1 MNPEATAAES
11 PKISSWKREAW
22 QPCPEAL
29 LDHHVQQCASDER
42 PHDRLLE
49 ELEHLQ
55 EARLLRMLL
64 DLVLVESGEPHEHKR
79 DEGERGEKPVRVRPA
94 AEADHEGEEKRPGHR
109 ADLEDALEVVHQS
122 GMLGLR
128 LRDQPDGRVDGRLH
142 EGEADADGGIED
154 RRHPEPGDG
163 EHRPPVSEAGHVR
176 GEQE

>member
-1 MNPEATAAES
+1 
-11 PKISSWKREAW
+11 
-22 QPCPEAL
+22 
-29 LDHHVQQCASDER
+29 
-42 PHDRLLE
+42 
-49 ELEHLQ
+49 
-55 EARLLRMLL
+55 MLL

-163 EHRPPVSEAGHVR
+163 RHEDARQHHRHQPDEHRPPVSEAGHVR